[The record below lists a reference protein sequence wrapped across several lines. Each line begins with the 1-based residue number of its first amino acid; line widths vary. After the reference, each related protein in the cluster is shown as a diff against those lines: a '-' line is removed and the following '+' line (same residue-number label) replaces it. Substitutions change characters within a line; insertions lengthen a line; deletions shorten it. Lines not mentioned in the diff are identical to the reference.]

1 MRRFWIDGSVSDGQ
15 EEIILAGDVLH
26 HVRDVCRMTSG
37 ARFEVL
43 TPDRK
48 AYFVELIEVNKKQG
62 LMKILEERSVP
73 AIPGPRVHL
82 CVSIPRFNTFE
93 NVVEKSVELGVHS
106 IQPFFSDYSFVRSAS
121 KISPS
126 RHQRWA
132 KIVRS
137 ATQQSGR
144 GELMPVEEP
153 LPLREVLKKINQNSG
168 LKGLFA
174 YEGDSFLQL
183 HEELKGWVPGP
194 QITDVALFVGSEG
207 GFSSQEV
214 QLFQEHGMVPV
225 TLGEQILRVETA
237 CVALVSIIKYH
248 LNALG

>member
-1 MRRFWIDGSVSDGQ
+1 MRRFWVDDSVSEGQ
-15 EEIILAGDVLH
+15 EEIVLNGDVLH
-26 HVRDVCRMTSG
+26 HVRDVCRMTLG

-48 AYFVELIEVNKKQG
+48 AYLVELVEVGKKQG
-62 LMKILEERSVP
+62 LLKILEERSVP
-73 AIPGPRVHL
+73 EIPGPRVHL
-82 CVSIPRFNTFE
+82 YLSIPKFNTFE

-126 RHQRWA
+126 RVQRWE

-153 LPLREVLKKINQNSG
+153 LPIQQVLEKINQNRG

-174 YEGDSFLQL
+174 YEGDSHLRL
-183 HEELKGWVPGP
+183 NEELEGWGSEP